1 MTFARSLRQ
10 IAIVMRKELV
20 DSLRDRR
27 ALWSIAFSVTIG
39 PVIIAFM
46 MNRVADRQREAEQVR
61 IPVVG
66 MQHAPALIDW
76 LRQQSGVQVV
86 EGPANPEEAVRNQE
100 EELALVIPADFV
112 HTFNQSKP
120 VVLQIVSDS
129 SRNDARPSVE
139 RVRRLLQQ
147 YGAEIGSLRLI
158 ARGVSPAAA
167 QPIVLEDIEVSTA
180 QQRAAQILTF
190 IPMFIIMA
198 GFIGGMQIATD
209 STAGERERGSLEPL
223 LVNPAPR
230 LVFVG
235 GKWLAAALA
244 AMVSTALTTILCA
257 NLPRFLPLD
266 ELGIRFRIGLEHLP
280 GIIGAAVPM
289 CLFSSALQ
297 AAVGTLAR
305 SFKEA
310 QSYMGVLVL
319 LPMIPG
325 VVGALYPI
333 GNAPWMYAMPM
344 LGPYVLLTNVLGGQ
358 VPPMNAFLIS
368 AGISI
373 VAAAIMI
380 RITATLFESERII
393 FGR

>member
-1 MTFARSLRQ
+1 VSVGRNLRQ
-10 IAIVMRKELV
+10 IAIVMRKEIK

-27 ALWSIAFSVTIG
+27 ALWSIVFSVSIG
-39 PVIIAFM
+39 PVIIGFM
-46 MNRVADRQREAEQVR
+46 MNRVADRQRESEQVR
-61 IPVVG
+61 VPVVG
-66 MQHAPALIDW
+66 MQYAPALVDW
-76 LRQQSGVQVV
+76 LNQQSGVHIV
-86 EGPANPEEAVRNQE
+86 EGPKNPEQAVRDQDE
-100 EELALVIPADFV
+100 AMALIIPKDFAE
-112 HTFNQSKP
+112 TFKQSKP
-120 VVLQIVSDS
+120 AVLQIVADS
-129 SRNDARPSVE
+129 SRNDARPTVE

-158 ARGVSPAAA
+158 ARGVSPAAS
-167 QPIVLEDIEVSTA
+167 QPIMLEDIEVSTA

-198 GFIGGMQIATD
+198 GFVGGMQIATD

-244 AMVSTALTTILCA
+244 AMASTALTAVLCA
-257 NLPRFLPLD
+257 NLPRFLPL
-266 ELGIRFRIGLEHLP
+266 EEMGIRFRIGPEHIT

-289 CLFSSALQ
+289 CLFSAALQ
-297 AAVGTLAR
+297 SAVATLAR

-325 VVGALYPI
+325 VVGALYPL
-333 GNAPWMYAMPM
+333 GNAPWMYATPM
-344 LGPYVLLTNVLGGQ
+344 LGPYVLLNNVLGGQ
-358 VPPMNAFLIS
+358 MPPINAFAIS
-368 AGISI
+368 AGISL
-373 VAAAIMI
+373 VAAAILI
-380 RITATLFESERII
+380 RVTATLFESERII

>member
-10 IAIVMRKELV
+10 IAIVMRKEIK

-27 ALWSIAFSVTIG
+27 ALWSIVFSVTIG
-39 PVIIAFM
+39 PLIIGFM
-46 MNRVADRQREAEQVR
+46 MNRVADRQREAEHVR
-61 IPVVG
+61 VPVVG
-66 MQHAPALIDW
+66 MQYAPALVDW
-76 LRQQSGVQVV
+76 LRQQSGVEIV

-100 EELALVIPADFV
+100 EELAIIIPPNFAEK
-112 HTFNQSKP
+112 FNQSRP
-120 VVLQIVSDS
+120 ALLQIVADS
-129 SRNDARPSVE
+129 SRNDARPTVE

-167 QPIVLEDIEVSTA
+167 RPIDVEDIEVSTA

-198 GFIGGMQIATD
+198 GFVGGMQIATD

-244 AMVSTALTTILCA
+244 AVASTALTTLLCA
-257 NLPRFLPLD
+257 ILPRFLPLED
-266 ELGIRFRIGLEHLP
+266 MGIRFRIGPEHMTGL
-280 GIIGAAVPM
+280 IAAAVPM
-289 CLFSSALQ
+289 CLFSAALQ
-297 AAVGTLAR
+297 SAVATLAR

-325 VVGALYPI
+325 VMGALYPL
-333 GNAPWMYAMPM
+333 GNAPWMYATPV

-358 VPPMNAFLIS
+358 PPSINAFLTS
-368 AGISI
+368 AGISL
-373 VAAAIMI
+373 VAAAILV
-380 RITATLFESERII
+380 RVTSTLFESEKII

>member
-1 MTFARSLRQ
+1 VSIARSLRQ
-10 IAIVMRKELV
+10 IAIVIRKELK

-27 ALWSIAFSVTIG
+27 ALWSIVFSVSIG
-39 PVIIAFM
+39 PIIIGFM
-46 MNRVADRQREAEQVR
+46 MNRVADRQREAERVR
-61 IPVVG
+61 VPVVG
-66 MQHAPALIDW
+66 MQYAPALMDW
-76 LRQQSGVQVV
+76 LRQQSGVDVV
-86 EGPANPEEAVRNQE
+86 EGPKNPEEAVRNQQ
-100 EELALVIPADFV
+100 EELAIIIPKDFAR
-112 HTFNQSKP
+112 TFNQSKP
-120 VVLQIVSDS
+120 VVVQIIADS
-129 SRNDARPSVE
+129 SRNDARPIVE

-158 ARGVSPAAA
+158 ARGISPAAS
-167 QPIVLEDIEVSTA
+167 QPILLEDIEVSTA

-198 GFIGGMQIATD
+198 GFVGGMQIATD

-244 AMVSTALTTILCA
+244 AMASTALTTVLCA
-257 NLPRFLPLD
+257 NLPRFLPL
-266 ELGIRFRIGLEHLP
+266 EEMGIRFRIGPEHIT
-280 GIIGAAVPM
+280 GIIAAALPM
-289 CLFSSALQ
+289 CLFSAALQ
-297 AAVGTLAR
+297 SAVATLAR

-319 LPMIPG
+319 MPMIPG
-325 VVGALYPI
+325 VLGALYPL
-333 GNAPWMYAMPM
+333 GNAPWMYATPM

-358 VPPMNAFLIS
+358 TPAMNAFLIS

-373 VAAAIMI
+373 VTAAILV

>member
-10 IAIVMRKELV
+10 IAIVARKEIK

-27 ALWSIAFSVTIG
+27 ALWSIVFSVSIG
-39 PVIIAFM
+39 PVIIGFM
-46 MNRVADRQREAEQVR
+46 MNRVADRQREAEHVR
-61 IPVVG
+61 VPVVG
-66 MQHAPALIDW
+66 MQYAPALVEW
-76 LRQQSGVQVV
+76 LRQQSGVEIVQ
-86 EGPANPEEAVRNQE
+86 GPANPEEAVRNQE
-100 EELALVIPADFV
+100 EELTIIVPENFAEKFTQSRPA
-112 HTFNQSKP
+112 
-120 VVLQIVSDS
+120 VLQIVADS
-129 SRNDARPSVE
+129 SRNDARPTVE

-167 QPIVLEDIEVSTA
+167 RPVDIEDIEVSTA

-190 IPMFIIMA
+190 IPMFIMMA
-198 GFIGGMQIATD
+198 GFVGGMQIATD

-244 AMVSTALTTILCA
+244 AMASTALTTILCA
-257 NLPRFLPLD
+257 ILPRFLPLD
-266 ELGIRFRIGLEHLP
+266 EMGIRFRIGPEHIP
-280 GIIGAAVPM
+280 GIIGAALPM

-297 AAVGTLAR
+297 STVGTLAR

-325 VVGALYPI
+325 VMGALYPL
-333 GNAPWMYAMPM
+333 GNAPWMYATPM

-358 VPPMNAFLIS
+358 TPAMNAFLTS
-368 AGISI
+368 AAISI
-373 VAAAIMI
+373 VAAAILV
-380 RITATLFESERII
+380 RITSTLFESEGII

>member
-1 MTFARSLRQ
+1 VNVARSLRQ
-10 IAIVMRKELV
+10 IAIVIRKELK

-27 ALWSIAFSVTIG
+27 ALWSIVFSVSIG
-39 PVIIAFM
+39 PIIIGFM

-66 MQHAPALIDW
+66 RQYAPALMDW
-76 LRQQSGVQVV
+76 LQQQSGVAVV
-86 EGPANPEEAVRNQE
+86 EGPDNPEEAVRNQE
-100 EELALVIPADFV
+100 EELTLIIPHDFAP
-112 HTFNQSKP
+112 TFNQSKP
-120 VVLQIVSDS
+120 VVVQIVADS
-129 SRNDARPSVE
+129 SRNDARPTVE

-167 QPIVLEDIEVSTA
+167 QPILLEDIEVSTA

-198 GFIGGMQIATD
+198 GFVGGMQIATD

-235 GKWLAAALA
+235 GKWLAAAVA
-244 AMVSTALTTILCA
+244 AMASTALTTILCA
-257 NLPRFLPLD
+257 YLPRFLPLD
-266 ELGIRFRIGLEHLP
+266 EMGIRFRIGPEHIA
-280 GIIGAAVPM
+280 GIVSAVLPM
-289 CLFSSALQ
+289 CLFSAALQ
-297 AAVGTLAR
+297 SAVATLAR

-358 VPPMNAFLIS
+358 TPAVNAFLIS
-368 AGISI
+368 AAISL
-373 VAAAIMI
+373 VAAAILV

>member
-1 MTFARSLRQ
+1 VTVARSLRQ
-10 IAIVMRKELV
+10 LVIVMRKEIK

-27 ALWSIAFSVTIG
+27 ALWSIVFSVTIG
-39 PVIIAFM
+39 PVIIGFM
-46 MNRVADRQREAEQVR
+46 MNRVADRQREAEHVR
-61 IPVVG
+61 VPVVG
-66 MQHAPALIDW
+66 MQYAPALIEW
-76 LRQQSGVQVV
+76 LRQQPGVQIV
-86 EGPANPEEAVRNQE
+86 EGPENPEEAVRNQE
-100 EELALVIPADFV
+100 EELTIVIPKDFV
-112 HTFNQSKP
+112 EKFTQSKP
-120 VVLQIVSDS
+120 ASLQLVADS
-129 SRNDARPSVE
+129 SRNDARPTVE
-139 RVRRLLQQ
+139 RVRRLFQQ
-147 YGAEIGSLRLI
+147 YAAEIGSLRLI

-167 QPIVLEDIEVSTA
+167 RPLDVEDVEVSTA

-198 GFIGGMQIATD
+198 GFVGGMQIATD

-235 GKWLAAALA
+235 GKWLAAAIA
-244 AMVSTALTTILCA
+244 AAASTMLTTVLCA
-257 NLPRFLPLD
+257 NLPRFLPLED
-266 ELGIRFRIGLEHLP
+266 MGIRFRIGPEHMG
-280 GIIGAAVPM
+280 GIAAAVLPM

-297 AAVGTLAR
+297 AAVATLAR

-310 QSYMGVLVL
+310 QSYMGILVL

-325 VVGALYPI
+325 VMGALYPL

-358 VPPMNAFLIS
+358 TPAMNAFLIS

-373 VAAAIMI
+373 VAAAILI
-380 RITATLFESERII
+380 RITATLFQSERII
-393 FGR
+393 FAR

>member
-1 MTFARSLRQ
+1 MTIGRSLRQ
-10 IAIVMRKELV
+10 IGIVIRKEIK

-27 ALWSIAFSVTIG
+27 ALWSIVFSVSIG
-39 PVIIAFM
+39 PVIIGFM

-61 IPVVG
+61 VPVVG
-66 MQHAPALIDW
+66 MQYAPALVDW
-76 LRQQSGVQVV
+76 LRQQSGVRIV
-86 EGPANPEEAVRNQE
+86 EGPKNPEEAVRNQE
-100 EELALVIPADFV
+100 EELALIIPKDFAQ
-112 HTFNQSKP
+112 TFSESKP
-120 VVLQIVSDS
+120 AILQIVADS
-129 SRNDARPSVE
+129 SRNDARPTVE

-158 ARGVSPAAA
+158 ARGVSPAAS

-198 GFIGGMQIATD
+198 GFVGGMQIATD

-244 AMVSTALTTILCA
+244 AIASTALTTVLCA
-257 NLPRFLPLD
+257 ILPRFLPL
-266 ELGIRFRIGLEHLP
+266 EEMGIRFGIGPEHVL
-280 GIIGAAVPM
+280 GIVGAALPM

-297 AAVGTLAR
+297 SAVATLAR

-319 LPMIPG
+319 MPMIPG
-325 VVGALYPI
+325 VLGALYPL

-358 VPPMNAFLIS
+358 TPAINAFLIS

-373 VAAAIMI
+373 VAAAILV
-380 RITATLFESERII
+380 RITAALFESERII

>member
-1 MTFARSLRQ
+1 VTVGRSLRQ
-10 IAIVMRKELV
+10 IAIVIRKELK

-27 ALWSIAFSVTIG
+27 AMWSIVFSVSIG
-39 PVIIAFM
+39 PLIIGFM
-46 MNRVADRQREAEQVR
+46 MNRVADRQRESERVR
-61 IPVVG
+61 VPVVG
-66 MQHAPALIDW
+66 TQHAPALVDW
-76 LRQQSGVQVV
+76 LKQQSGVEIV
-86 EGPANPEEAVRNQE
+86 EGPDNPEEAVRTQV
-100 EELALVIPADFV
+100 EELTIIIPKDFSE
-112 HTFNQSKP
+112 TFKQSKP
-120 VVLQIVSDS
+120 AVLQIISDS
-129 SRNDARPSVE
+129 SRNDARPTVE

-147 YGAEIGSLRLI
+147 YSAEISSLRLI
-158 ARGVSPAAA
+158 ARGVSPSAA
-167 QPIVLEDIEVSTA
+167 QPVVLEDIEVSTA

-198 GFIGGMQIATD
+198 GFVGGMQIATD
-209 STAGERERGSLEPL
+209 ATAGERERGSLEPL

-235 GKWLAAALA
+235 GKWLAAAVA
-244 AMVSTALTTILCA
+244 AMASTTLTTILCA

-266 ELGIRFRIGLEHLP
+266 EMGIRFRIGPEHIT
-280 GIIGAAVPM
+280 GIIGAALPM

-297 AAVGTLAR
+297 STVATLAR

-325 VVGALYPI
+325 VLGALYPL
-333 GNAPWMYAMPM
+333 GNAQWMYATPM
-344 LGPYVLLTNVLGGQ
+344 LGAYVLLTNVLGGQ
-358 VPPMNAFLIS
+358 HPAMNAFLVS
-368 AGISI
+368 AGISL
-373 VAAAIMI
+373 VSAAILV